1 MEIDECSPHAN
12 VSPRRATIDG
22 ETVLFLSSQQI
33 FVGVILEANVF
44 HNTLIALIAAVA
56 LGLPATTALAAGHAP
71 AGGHRGYAMTNH
83 SRGGHGARYYGSG
96 YRGGP
101 IYDNCAGYGYR
112 GCGVGGAV
120 GNIIGDFVY

>member
-1 MEIDECSPHAN
+1 LE
-12 VSPRRATIDG
+12 
-22 ETVLFLSSQQI
+22 LY
-33 FVGVILEANVF
+33 LEANVL
-44 HNTLIALIAAVA
+44 HNTLIALVAAVA
-56 LGLPATTALAAGHAP
+56 LGLPAVTTALAAGHAP
-71 AGGHRGYAMTNH
+71 AGGHGGYAMTNH
-83 SRGGHGARYYGSG
+83 SRGGHGGRYYGSG